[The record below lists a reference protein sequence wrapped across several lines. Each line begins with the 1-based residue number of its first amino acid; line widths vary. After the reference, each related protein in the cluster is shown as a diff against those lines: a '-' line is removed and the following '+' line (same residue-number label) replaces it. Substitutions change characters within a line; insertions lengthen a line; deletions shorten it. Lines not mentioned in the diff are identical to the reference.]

1 MRSIAI
7 GFFLLAAFADTAS
20 AQRRI
25 PGLRAQE
32 PSIWLTGGV
41 GLFTG
46 NGVNDGRSASVWDFG
61 NSTNFQYRGSLEK
74 TIGTQSTI
82 GLNATYVRVPF
93 TYRSTTLVPPGGGAS
108 CGECEAHLDMMTLSL
123 GVHIGGGVGFHQ
135 VIEGNAGIVSYSNL
149 TRDSDGAELAPLN
162 GNTDPIFSAGYGF
175 GYGFNERTTIN
186 LVQDIGIAL
195 HEKTGLAN
203 GVRNTNSVRTLRA
216 SVRIGLGS
224 RAGVRR
230 R

>member
-7 GFFLLAAFADTAS
+7 GFFILVACADALS

-25 PGLRAQE
+25 PGLRVQE
-32 PSIWLTGGV
+32 PSIWITGGA

-46 NGVNDGRSASVWDFG
+46 NGVNDGRSGSVWDFG
-61 NSTNFQYRGSLEK
+61 NATNFQYRGSLEK
-74 TIGTQSTI
+74 TIGTQSSI
-82 GLNATYVRVPF
+82 GLTGTYVRVPF
-93 TYRSTTLVPPGGGAS
+93 TYRGPAIAPPGGGAT
-108 CGECEAHLDMMTLSL
+108 CGSCEAHLDMMTLSL
-123 GVHIGGGVGFHQ
+123 GVHIGGGAGFHQ
-135 VIEGNAGIVSYSNL
+135 VIEGNAGVVRYTNL
-149 TRDSDGAELAPLN
+149 KRDADGADLAPRG
-162 GNTDPIFSAGYGF
+162 GNMDPIFSAGYGF

-186 LVQDIGIAL
+186 LVQDYGIAL

-203 GVRNTNSVRTLRA
+203 GERNTNSVRTLRFA
-216 SVRIGLGS
+216 VRFGFGS

>member
-7 GFFLLAAFADTAS
+7 GFLMLVACADVLF
-20 AQRRI
+20 AQRRV

-32 PSIWLTGGV
+32 PSIWITGGA

-46 NGVNDGRSASVWDFG
+46 NGVNDGRSGSIWDFG
-61 NSTNFQYRGSLEK
+61 SATNFQYRGSLEK
-74 TIGTQSTI
+74 TIGTQSSI
-82 GLNATYVRVPF
+82 GLTGTYVRVPF
-93 TYRSTTLVPPGGGAS
+93 TYRSSTIVPPGGGAS
-108 CGECEAHLDMMTLSL
+108 CASCEAHLDMMTLSL

-135 VIEGNAGIVSYSNL
+135 VIEGNAGVVRYTSL
-149 TRDSDGAELAPLN
+149 KRESDGAELAPRT
-162 GNTDPIFSAGYGF
+162 GNVDPIFSAGYGF

-186 LVQDIGIAL
+186 LVQDYGIAL

-203 GVRNTNSVRTLRA
+203 GERNTNSVRTLRFA
-216 SVRIGLGS
+216 LRFGFGS
-224 RAGVRR
+224 RATVRR